1 MERDKQML
9 RYSSTNPLLDC
20 VISMAAKRVVT
31 IGKMTWY
38 PILGVILCEFSHT
51 ENAFMYIGS
60 NIPTWLKLVNF
71 IKRFGHTLD

>member
-1 MERDKQML
+1 MEKDKQML

-20 VISMAAKRVVT
+20 VVSIAAKRVIT

-51 ENAFMYIGS
+51 ENAFMYLYPD
-60 NIPTWLKLVNF
+60 IPTWPKLVNF
-71 IKRFGHTLD
+71 LKRFGRTLE